1 MARGDEG
8 FVRRWSRLKRL
19 GGHGLSA
26 EAAAREEG
34 GVAPADD
41 PRKFVPKDLDLP
53 DIGTLH
59 KDSDFTAFLRKA
71 VPEHLQRLALR
82 KLWRADPIFS
92 VIDGLDD
99 YDEDYRAAMDVAAA
113 LAQEGRK
120 AAKKLAG
127 AEDKKEEGPVR
138 EELPPEA
145 PAEAE
150 DDTDEIAEDEPLEVA
165 SEGSEKP
172 PLS

>member
-19 GGHGLSA
+19 GGDGLSD

-41 PRKFVPKDLDLP
+41 SSKFVPKDLDLP

-99 YDEDYRAAMDVAAA
+99 YDENFRAMDVAAA
-113 LAQEGRK
+113 LMQEGRK
-120 AAKKLAG
+120 AVKKLAG
-127 AEDKKEEGPVR
+127 AEDKKEEEPVT

-150 DDTDEIAEDEPLEVA
+150 DDSDEVAEDEPLEVA

-172 PLS
+172 STS